1 MIDINSNKYAENCVH
16 TIEVIRKDN
25 KSGLWI
31 KIHDVQ
37 DNLGV
42 KNMSDMTTNQ
52 LNQLNQLQ
60 QNRLENTK
68 DMEKNLLTNVH

>member
-1 MIDINSNKYAENCVH
+1 MNDINSNKYAENCVYA
-16 TIEVIRKDN
+16 IEVIKKDN

-42 KNMSDMTTNQ
+42 KNMSDMTINQ
-52 LNQLNQLQ
+52 LKSFP
-60 QNRLENTK
+60 RLE
-68 DMEKNLLTNVH
+68 LLQ